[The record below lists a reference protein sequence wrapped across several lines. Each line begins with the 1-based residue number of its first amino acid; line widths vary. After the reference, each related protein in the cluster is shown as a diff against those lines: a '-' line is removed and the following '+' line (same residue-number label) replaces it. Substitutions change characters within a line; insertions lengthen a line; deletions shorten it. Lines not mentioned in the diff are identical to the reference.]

1 MSHRG
6 GGGRGGA
13 AEKSLPG
20 ENHCPFYNLLF
31 YIQPENDGFGHVT
44 PLSDNSYENVT
55 KARKIF
61 FNYQF

>member
-1 MSHRG
+1 M
-6 GGGRGGA
+6 A
-13 AEKSLPG
+13 LQK
-20 ENHCPFYNLLF
+20 NHSQVRTIAPFIILLF